1 MVDNVK
7 LQLRE
12 KIIGKLKSS
21 QGVKQPQ
28 TEESL
33 LKKICNTLL
42 VEYMEKQ
49 RYFHSLA
56 VFSPESGFTRHHFSR
71 EEMGGLLRV
80 GQKGEESMLEVLVQD
95 CMPRGR
101 MVPRNADTGMQTDD
115 REIVQNL

>member
-12 KIIGKLKSS
+12 KIINKLKSS
-21 QGVKQPQ
+21 QGVQQPQ
-28 TEESL
+28 TEASL

-42 VEYMEKQ
+42 VEYLEKQ

-56 VFSPESGFTRHHFSR
+56 VFSPESGFSKQHFSR

-80 GQKGEESMLEVLVQD
+80 DQHGDDSMLEGLVRD

-101 MVPRNADTGMQTDD
+101 MVPRQADTGMQTDD
-115 REIVQNL
+115 R